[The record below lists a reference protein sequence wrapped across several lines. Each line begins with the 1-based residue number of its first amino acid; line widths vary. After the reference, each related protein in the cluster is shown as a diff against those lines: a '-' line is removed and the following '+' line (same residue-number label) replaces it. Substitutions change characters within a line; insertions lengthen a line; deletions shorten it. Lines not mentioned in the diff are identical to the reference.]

1 MTNIYDMVSCTECGA
16 VLDKDYLKDYKHTSS
31 YGCTETHFTCPVCKK
46 KNEIFRWLNDWP
58 IS

>member
-31 YGCTETHFTCPVCKK
+31 YGCTETYFTCPVCKK
-46 KNEIFRWLNDWP
+46 KNEIFR
-58 IS
+58 